1 MQPPPIKGLTALLP
15 LALLP
20 LALLPLAL
28 LSSNSGSFECSLS
41 VHQPFV

>member
-1 MQPPPIKGLTALLP
+1 MQPPPIKGLT
-15 LALLP
+15 ALLP